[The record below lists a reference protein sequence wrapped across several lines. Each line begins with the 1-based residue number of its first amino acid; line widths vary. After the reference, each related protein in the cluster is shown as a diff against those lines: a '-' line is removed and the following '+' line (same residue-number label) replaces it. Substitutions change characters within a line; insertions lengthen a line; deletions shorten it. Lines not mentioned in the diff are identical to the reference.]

1 MIERAHIIRAP
12 YEKRMKDKVWIT
24 CMLVLI
30 TGFGA
35 ISVTAFVWPNS
46 EVSPEDRKCRI
57 GQLLKVTVPLLTY
70 DIIINVSLTTLFVH
84 LLHPFLAPKG
94 NRVSLGHSLSSPNQD
109 RVIGRLRR
117 LVMKTIIGAILIMVP
132 TLANLSVTW
141 TVTVVHW
148 LTANSQDVDD
158 DLRSYY
164 RSYHRSLHG
173 NNLTPQSRA
182 ISDSLGPFKNTTK
195 PEPVALTG
203 SASPE
208 VLTRPPP
215 VCMTA
220 P

>member
-1 MIERAHIIRAP
+1 MAI
-12 YEKRMKDKVWIT
+12 
-24 CMLVLI
+24 LI

-132 TLANLSVTW
+132 TLANLSGMLITKGREQGW
-141 TVTVVHW
+141 MCLTLCTLDGKSRCAPPQVV
-148 LTANSQDVDD
+148 
-158 DLRSYY
+158 
-164 RSYHRSLHG
+164 
-173 NNLTPQSRA
+173 
-182 ISDSLGPFKNTTK
+182 
-195 PEPVALTG
+195 
-203 SASPE
+203 
-208 VLTRPPP
+208 
-215 VCMTA
+215 
-220 P
+220 